1 MAAQGHKVALISTDP
16 AHSLGDAIDMN
27 LHGGKLMECPL
38 VGVPGAEGSLSV
50 LEIDP
55 TQALNQFKGV
65 VDQLVGGGSEM
76 GGENA
81 GMAKTL
87 RELEEVFDT
96 LPAGTDEVVAL
107 SKIINL
113 VKQGGFDR
121 IVLDTA
127 PTGEC
132 FFFN

>member
-1 MAAQGHKVALISTDP
+1 
-16 AHSLGDAIDMN
+16 MN

-132 FFFN
+132 FFLIENCAFG